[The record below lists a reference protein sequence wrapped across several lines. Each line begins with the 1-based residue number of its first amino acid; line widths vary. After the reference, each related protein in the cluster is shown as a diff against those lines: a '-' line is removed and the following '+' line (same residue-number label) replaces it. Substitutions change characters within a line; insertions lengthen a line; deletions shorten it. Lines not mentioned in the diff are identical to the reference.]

1 LEQEVLEH
9 LIIVLA
15 RREQIQSSVLLHPLA
30 VDLVGLIPLLV
41 VLVDQVVAVQI
52 MVQLMLV
59 EPLHLRHKA
68 MLVVQEPPPNM
79 LVEAVA
85 AQEPLVVL
93 PMHPPIDLVVQ
104 VVLA

>member
-1 LEQEVLEH
+1 M
-9 LIIVLA
+9 
-15 RREQIQSSVLLHPLA
+15 
-30 VDLVGLIPLLV
+30 

-59 EPLHLRHKA
+59 EPLHLRHKD
-68 MLVVQEPPPNM
+68 MLVVQELLTNM

-93 PMHPPIDLVVQ
+93 PMHHPIDLVVQ